1 MPLKFWEGSVPNTRA
16 AWSCPSCGAP
26 NTGALPDGCVAC
38 GAGKDGGKVATP
50 FARTLAH
57 TETVDEAHA
66 AFLEWAST
74 LKDLA
79 SQPLREHGEAAFK
92 AGAAWQRQHQIQ
104 PTAGPLTALAP
115 LVGGTAAAP
124 PLGGF
129 MLALVHPETHDTQ
142 VPDPRAH
149 QTILAALA
157 FYRDNQLGYGPLPG
171 QLSAAEVTSLI
182 TQLSPQEEPP
192 V

>member
-1 MPLKFWEGSVPNTRA
+1 MTPLRFWEGTIPNTRA
-16 AWSCPSCGAP
+16 AWNCPTCGAP
-26 NTGALPDGCVAC
+26 NTGPVPDGCVAC

-50 FARTLAH
+50 FARTLTH

-79 SQPLREHGEAAFK
+79 SQTLREHGEQAFK
-92 AGAAWQRQHQIQ
+92 AGAAWQRQMLDNVVRVVVGTGPATT
-104 PTAGPLTALAP
+104 PTAQ
-115 LVGGTAAAP
+115 
-124 PLGGF
+124 GGF

-142 VPDPRAH
+142 LPDPRVQ

-182 TQLSPQEEPP
+182 TQLSPQEEPAL
-192 V
+192 